1 MITALLLMIVTT
13 MVPGAPQAASA
24 TPEAAVRAVV
34 AKYLE
39 ARDHRDAKAVGDLFT
54 EDADQLTS
62 SGDWRKGREEIV
74 RGTLASSDRTGG
86 TRTITIQSVR
96 FPAKDLAIADGRY
109 ELNNAQERRL
119 MWTSLVM
126 VQQAGE
132 WRISAIRNMLPAAQP
147 ASK

>member
-1 MITALLLMIVTT
+1 MITAMLMLVTT
-13 MVPGAPQAASA
+13 MLAGGPQAPPT

-34 AKYLE
+34 AKYLD

-54 EDADQLTS
+54 DDADQLTS

-119 MWTSLVM
+119 MWTSFVM
-126 VQQAGE
+126 VQQAGQ
-132 WRISAIRNMLPAAQP
+132 WRISAIRNMLPAPQP
-147 ASK
+147 PAK

>member
-1 MITALLLMIVTT
+1 MNSALLMIVVT
-13 MVPGAPQAASA
+13 MLTGAPQTAPV

-39 ARDHRDAKAVGDLFT
+39 ARDHRDGKAVGDLFT

-96 FPAKDLAIADGRY
+96 FPTKDLAIADGRY

-119 MWTSLVM
+119 MWTSFVM